1 MNMSKK
7 ELQRYASWLVNEME
21 NEMDDVKYAEYEKIL
36 TAVINDM
43 EGLE

>member
-7 ELQRYASWLVNEME
+7 ELQAYASWLVNVMA
-21 NEMDDVKYAEYEKIL
+21 NEMDDEKYGEYERIL
-36 TAVINDM
+36 TAVIKDM

>member
-7 ELQRYASWLVNEME
+7 ELQAYASWLVNMMA
-21 NEMDDVKYAEYEKIL
+21 NEMDDQKYEEYENIL
-36 TAVINDM
+36 TAVENDL